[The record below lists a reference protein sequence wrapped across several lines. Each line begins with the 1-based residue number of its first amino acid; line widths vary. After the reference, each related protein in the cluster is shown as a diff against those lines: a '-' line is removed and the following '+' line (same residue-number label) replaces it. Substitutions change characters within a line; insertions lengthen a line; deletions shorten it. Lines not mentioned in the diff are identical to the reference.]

1 MDMNQMEEIVKALSL
16 GVASLAE
23 GAAAIVVGVAA
34 IRALLWFV
42 LSLARSLIGA
52 AGADAPDEVPK
63 EAIRLNLG
71 RSLALALEFEV
82 GADILKTVAAPDLN
96 SLLLLAG
103 IIILRTL
110 LNYFLEREL
119 NAAAARRSGTVP
131 APPASLPPAPDPIHT
146 P

>member
-1 MDMNQMEEIVKALSL
+1 MDLGQVEDVIKALSQ

-23 GAAAIVVGVAA
+23 GAAAIVVGIAA
-34 IRALLWFV
+34 IRAFLWFV
-42 LSLARSLIGA
+42 ASLAGSLLGV
-52 AGADAPDEVPK
+52 AGADAPEQVPK

-119 NAAAARRSGTVP
+119 TAAARRSSTP
-131 APPASLPPAPDPIHT
+131 SDPTAPREPSPGA
-146 P
+146 

>member
-1 MDMNQMEEIVKALSL
+1 MDLVQVEDIIKALSL

-23 GAAAIVVGVAA
+23 GAAAIVVGIAA
-34 IRALLWFV
+34 IRAFLWFV
-42 LSLARSLIGA
+42 GSLARSLLGV
-52 AGADAPDEVPK
+52 AGADAPEEVPK

-119 NAAAARRSGTVP
+119 SAAARRSGSGTGP
-131 APPASLPPAPDPIHT
+131 AAPSNPPPA
-146 P
+146 

>member
-1 MDMNQMEEIVKALSL
+1 MDLGQVEEVINALSQ

-23 GAAAIVVGVAA
+23 GAAAIVVGIAA
-34 IRALLWFV
+34 IRAFLWFV
-42 LSLARSLIGA
+42 GSLARSLLGV
-52 AGADAPDEVPK
+52 AGADAPEEVPK

-119 NAAAARRSGTVP
+119 SAAARRSGSGAGP
-131 APPASLPPAPDPIHT
+131 AAPGSVSPGA
-146 P
+146 

>member
-1 MDMNQMEEIVKALSL
+1 MNQIEDVVKALSL
-16 GVASLAE
+16 GVAALAE
-23 GAAAIVVGVAA
+23 GAAALVVGIAA
-34 IRALLWFV
+34 IRGLLWFV
-42 LSLARSLIGA
+42 LSLARSLLGV
-52 AGADAPDEVPK
+52 AGADTPEDVPK
-63 EAIRLNLG
+63 ESIRLNLG

-119 NAAAARRSGTVP
+119 SAAAARHTGADSP
-131 APPASLPPAPDPIHT
+131 APPRGPHPTTPSSLP
-146 P
+146 

>member
-1 MDMNQMEEIVKALSL
+1 MDMNQIEELVKALSL
-16 GVASLAE
+16 GVAALAE
-23 GAAAIVVGVAA
+23 GAAALIVGVAA
-34 IRALLWFV
+34 IRAFLWFV
-42 LSLARSLIGA
+42 VSLARSLVGA
-52 AGADAPDEVPK
+52 AGADNPNEVPK

-71 RSLALALEFEV
+71 RTLALALEFEV

-119 NAAAARRSGTVP
+119 NAAAARRSGQSTPVP
-131 APPASLPPAPDPIHT
+131 APSPAPPDPSGAL
-146 P
+146 

>member
-1 MDMNQMEEIVKALSL
+1 MDMNQIEDVIKALSL

-23 GAAAIVVGVAA
+23 GAAALVVGIAA

-42 LSLARSLIGA
+42 VSLARSLLGA
-52 AGADAPDEVPK
+52 AGADSPDEVPK

-119 NAAAARRSGTVP
+119 TAAAARRTGQITPAPVP
-131 APPASLPPAPDPIHT
+131 AAPPPDLTHGP
-146 P
+146 